1 MVSLGVVGGGHGSEC
16 FLVAIAAIV
25 AIVAIAAIGAIVA
38 IVAIVAIP
46 SLRFV
51 VPFCVLRGGIARIL
65 RQGKAA
71 TKPRL
76 RETQGRGLYHLRSQ
90 NRYQKSLVV
99 YS

>member
-16 FLVAIAAIV
+16 FLVAIAAI
-25 AIVAIAAIGAIVA
+25 AA

-51 VPFCVLRGGIARIL
+51 VPFCALRGGIARIL

-71 TKPRL
+71 TILRL
-76 RETQGRGLYHLRSQ
+76 RETQGRGLYHRRSQ

>member
-16 FLVAIAAIV
+16 FLVAI
-25 AIVAIAAIGAIVA
+25 VAIAAIAA

-71 TKPRL
+71 TMPRL
-76 RETQGRGLYHLRSQ
+76 RETPGRGGYHRRSP
-90 NRYQKSLVV
+90 NPFLKSLVV

>member
-1 MVSLGVVGGGHGSEC
+1 MVVNV

-25 AIVAIAAIGAIVA
+25 AIEAIAA

-51 VPFCVLRGGIARIL
+51 APFCVLRGGIARIL
-65 RQGKAA
+65 LQGKAA

-76 RETQGRGLYHLRSQ
+76 RETQGRGGGHRGSQ
-90 NRYQKSLVV
+90 NR
-99 YS
+99 

>member
-1 MVSLGVVGGGHGSEC
+1 MGVNV
-16 FLVAIAAIV
+16 FLVAIAAI
-25 AIVAIAAIGAIVA
+25 AAIAA

-51 VPFCVLRGGIARIL
+51 VPFCALRGGIARIL
-65 RQGKAA
+65 RQGKAV
-71 TKPRL
+71 TMPRL